1 LPRSVGLYAMDTVMT
16 MRFEQEE
23 EIPKRPRSEARNQF
37 IRDNLAELRQRF
49 RVVSHFPGPSK
60 NYRRKSMDIIR

>member
-1 LPRSVGLYAMDTVMT
+1 MM
-16 MRFEQEE
+16 MRLEE
-23 EIPKRPRSEARNQF
+23 ELELPKRPRSEARNQF

-60 NYRRKSMDIIR
+60 NYRRKSRDVIR